1 PNYSSQTVS
10 VLINNTGVTAT
21 PNYTLSA
28 SPSSVTTKQ
37 GGNGQSTITVT
48 PQNGFSG
55 NVTMSTSTLP
65 SGVTA
70 AFSPNPTSPTTNRST
85 LTLTASSTAT
95 TGMVTVT
102 ITGTSGSLT
111 NTTTLTLTVNPAAP
125 PPNYTLSASPSSVT
139 MNQADNGQSTITL
152 TQQNVC
158 SGKLTTSTSTLPS
171 GVTAAF
177 SPNPTSPTTHCRY
190 TTLFRSSTATTGMVT
205 VTITGTSGSLTN
217 TTTLTLTVNPAA
229 PPPNYTLS
237 ASPSSVTMNR
247 SEERRVGKTCTPQ
260 NGSRRNMTMA
270 NATQPSGAP

>member
-1 PNYSSQTVS
+1 TTGMVTVIIQAEYGIRAIPVTVVQTCDLPVPP
-10 VLINNTGVTAT
+10 

-28 SPSSVTTKQ
+28 SPSSVTMNQ

-70 AFSPNPTSPTTNRST
+70 AFRSEERRVGKESST
-85 LTLTASSTAT
+85 RTLTANSTAT

-139 MNQADNGQSTITL
+139 MNQEIGRERACTL
-152 TQQNVC
+152 ATRK
-158 SGKLTTSTSTLPS
+158 GLIRYATRSTSTLP
-171 GVTAAF
+171 
-177 SPNPTSPTTHCRY
+177 
-190 TTLFRSSTATTGMVT
+190 
-205 VTITGTSGSLTN
+205 
-217 TTTLTLTVNPAA
+217 
-229 PPPNYTLS
+229 
-237 ASPSSVTMNR
+237 
-247 SEERRVGKTCTPQ
+247 
-260 NGSRRNMTMA
+260 
-270 NATQPSGAP
+270 

>member
-28 SPSSVTTKQ
+28 SPSSVTMNQ

-95 TGMVTVT
+95 TGTVTVT

-125 PPNYTLSASPSSVT
+125 PPNYTLSASPSRAEKHTSEIQPSTNTVT
-139 MNQADNGQSTITL
+139 PQHRVSDNLTMSSSTLSTDLTAAVSSTLSLHDALPISLTL
-152 TQQNVC
+152 T
-158 SGKLTTSTSTLPS
+158 
-171 GVTAAF
+171 A
-177 SPNPTSPTTHCRY
+177 
-190 TTLFRSSTATTGMVT
+190 SSTATTGTVT

-237 ASPSSVTMNR
+237 ASPS
-247 SEERRVGKTCTPQ
+247 
-260 NGSRRNMTMA
+260 
-270 NATQPSGAP
+270 